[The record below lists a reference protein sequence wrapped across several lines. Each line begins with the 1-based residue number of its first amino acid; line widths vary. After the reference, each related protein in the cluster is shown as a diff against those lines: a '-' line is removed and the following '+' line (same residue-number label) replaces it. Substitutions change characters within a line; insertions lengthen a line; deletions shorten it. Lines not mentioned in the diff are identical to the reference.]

1 MTSLLLTV
9 GSDCC
14 FSTYHYR
21 MYRTNN
27 SQGLVCLDMDKFD
40 NIFTEQKYRYKEV
53 KHDFAMLRS
62 WSIVYFKLNEIAIF
76 NFQ

>member
-27 SQGLVCLDMDKFD
+27 SQGLVCLDMDNFN
-40 NIFTEQKYRYKEV
+40 NIFTEQEYSYK
-53 KHDFAMLRS
+53 DLTRIMASCR
-62 WSIVYFKLNEIAIF
+62 
-76 NFQ
+76 FQIK

>member
-40 NIFTEQKYRYKEV
+40 NIFTEQKYSYKEV
-53 KHDFAMLRS
+53 LRS

>member
-27 SQGLVCLDMDKFD
+27 SQGLVCLDMDKF
-40 NIFTEQKYRYKEV
+40 NNVFNVQKYSHKEL
-53 KHDFAMLRS
+53 LRS
-62 WSIVYFKLNEIAIF
+62 CSIVYFKLNEIAVF

>member
-14 FSTYHYR
+14 FSTYHYW

-40 NIFTEQKYRYKEV
+40 NIFTEQKYSYKEV
-53 KHDFAMLRS
+53 PRTTPVM
-62 WSIVYFKLNEIAIF
+62 VYCIF
-76 NFQ
+76 QIK